1 MTHKKDNPNSEN
13 GQSMVEFAASMV
25 IFMILLAGIVDLG
38 RALFTYMSL
47 RDAAQEGALYGSVN
61 PPESPSDTNRI
72 EAIEARVFNSS
83 NLLRGLEDAPGDPV
97 NVTVNV
103 LGSPCMGNRIEV
115 RVNYDD
121 FPITMPFLG
130 TMIGT
135 QKVGIRASVIDTI
148 LIPACP

>member
-1 MTHKKDNPNSEN
+1 MTHKKDTPSFEK
-13 GQSMVEFAASMV
+13 GQSMVEFATSMV
-25 IFMILLAGIVDLG
+25 IIVILLAGIVDLG

-61 PPESPSDTNRI
+61 PPESPLDTDRI
-72 EAIEARVFNSS
+72 DAIEARVFNSS
-83 NLLRGLEDAPGDPV
+83 NMLRDLENAPGHPV
-97 NVTVNV
+97 NVTVTV
-103 LGSPCMGNRIEV
+103 LGSPCMGNRLEV

-135 QKVGIRASVIDTI
+135 QTVGIRASVIENI